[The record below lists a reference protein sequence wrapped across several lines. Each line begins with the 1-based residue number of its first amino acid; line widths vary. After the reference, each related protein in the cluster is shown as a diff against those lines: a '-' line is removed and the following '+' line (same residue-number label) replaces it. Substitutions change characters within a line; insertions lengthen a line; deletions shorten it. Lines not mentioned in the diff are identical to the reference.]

1 MALKKTITCLSFGVI
16 LTACEVSPTS
26 ADLAIDEQTAPID
39 LTRPRIIN
47 TTDLGADPD
56 DEQSLVRQLVMANEY
71 DLEGL
76 IVSTG
81 CWKKS
86 QTSTEMLD
94 KIVDAYADAYPNLA
108 VHSKDF
114 PDPDYLRSITA
125 MGQTGYGMSDVGDG
139 KDTVGSNMIIEA
151 VDRDDPR
158 PVWAMCWGGCNPI
171 AQALWTVKHTR
182 SDAEVAKF
190 VSKLHVYD
198 VLGQDDAGTWMAKTF
213 PDLLYIRATG
223 VVFGWQPTNE
233 WLAENIQSHGP
244 LGAVYP
250 DTMYATEGDT
260 PAFLHIYPSGL
271 NDPAEVSQGGWGGR
285 FAASKLEGVRG
296 MRCMDGEDAAYDP
309 YLMYGDA
316 PESSQSIARWQS
328 AIENDFEARMD
339 WSISAKYEDANHHPV
354 AVLNGNKSRSVI
366 RQQVSPGD
374 TIALSAEGS
383 RDPDGDMLNYSWYHY
398 KEPSTYEG
406 AVNIDSDKDISATI
420 KVPEDASGKSLHMI
434 LEVTDDGEPTLVS
447 YRRVILSVE

>member
-1 MALKKTITCLSFGVI
+1 
-16 LTACEVSPTS
+16 
-26 ADLAIDEQTAPID
+26 
-39 LTRPRIIN
+39 
-47 TTDLGADPD
+47 
-56 DEQSLVRQLVMANEY
+56 
-71 DLEGL
+71 
-76 IVSTG
+76 
-81 CWKKS
+81 
-86 QTSTEMLD
+86 
-94 KIVDAYADAYPNLA
+94 
-108 VHSKDF
+108 
-114 PDPDYLRSITA
+114 
-125 MGQTGYGMSDVGDG
+125 MSDVGDG

-182 SDAEVAKF
+182 SDVDVAKF

-260 PAFLHIYPSGL
+260 PAFLHVYPSGL
-271 NDPAEVSQGGWGGR
+271 NDPTDVSQGGWGGR

-296 MRCMDGEDAAYDP
+296 MRCMDGEDAKYDP

-316 PESSQSIARWQS
+316 PESGQSIARWQS

-339 WSISAKYEDANHHPV
+339 WSVSGKYEDANHHPD
-354 AVLNGNKSRSVI
+354 AVLNGDENRNVLELSVEAGLPI
-366 RQQVSPGD
+366 S
-374 TIALSAEGS
+374 LSASGS
-383 RDPDGDMLNYSWYHY
+383 RDPDGDALTYHWYIY
-398 KEPSTYEG
+398 
-406 AVNIDSDKDISATI
+406 
-420 KVPEDASGKSLHMI
+420 EDASSYAGPVQIVDPYGVDALLNTPTDGAGQDLHVI
-434 LEVTDDGEPTLVS
+434 LEVTDTGSPELTA
-447 YRRVILSVE
+447 YRRLIVAIE